1 MGRFFNETLKDLHKL
16 PDSKTLEK
24 MRKEYNDGRT
34 LHSESTEESG
44 ITSGD
49 GRNAPESQPAVL
61 SAQDGPEPARPVR
74 QKRTRKARSD
84 KGKGHQQHH

>member
-1 MGRFFNETLKDLHKL
+1 MGRFFNERLKDLQKL

-34 LHSESTEESG
+34 LHSESTEETG
-44 ITSGD
+44 ITFGD
-49 GRNAPESQPAVL
+49 GGNSPESQPAVL
-61 SAQDGPEPARPVR
+61 SAEDGQESTRPVR